1 MSFTPSDRFN
11 ERWLQSPT
19 AMKQAIYD
27 ELDDIMMLLKDESR
41 LQDFRFKNLDL
52 HSKLSHLQTAHL
64 DTLKVM
70 TQKMRQERADTLIPS
85 LEQQLEHKISQKLTE
100 RLVGLDDEL
109 KVWIRQVVQEELA
122 KEVVL

>member
-109 KVWIRQVVQEELA
+109 KVWIRQVVQEELV